1 MCKCHAVDLC
11 ELAWFTVCWGL
22 CFIYVIRSLL
32 RYSMDLHREA
42 FRKYCH
48 LCGKRPRLR
57 FTLPWNIIRTGWK
70 CYQISISR
78 SLTHLPHN
86 YVIITVSKKALKTPL
101 TSRHFSLRSQQTP
114 IRGSQTRAF
123 LVLTACSNWTVIKS
137 LSQYSIFSS
146 FFFLLPWLCGNIIF
160 TPLIKCSPNNAFPA
174 LLHINDITVSK
185 SGDEYN

>member
-1 MCKCHAVDLC
+1 MEFMCKCHAVDLC

-22 CFIYVIRSLL
+22 CFIYVIRRLL
-32 RYSMDLHREA
+32 RHSMDLHREA

-48 LCGKRPRLR
+48 LCRKRPRLR
-57 FTLPWNIIRTGWK
+57 FTLPWNIIQTGWK

-146 FFFLLPWLCGNIIF
+146 FFYFHDFVEILFSRPWSSAR
-160 TPLIKCSPNNAFPA
+160 LIMLAHFSSAPPHKW
-174 LLHINDITVSK
+174 HHGV
-185 SGDEYN
+185 